1 MLSPILG
8 KPNEH
13 ETALLQSSIR
23 AIETYRV
30 ELKRMIERNTPE
42 CGRYTRFDLWCRGF
56 VSALVELEWSV
67 RGAGKFGGPVKHTY
81 EEAMDETES
90 SSYHTHLYFH
100 KNAFIRMFSI
110 LDKLGYFLNDL
121 YRLETERVKSKF
133 SYFTVLRQMH
143 NNKIEIELEK
153 RLYELKQQFK
163 EPMDRLRKKRNMEI
177 HHINAEMLD
186 DLTRTDLCRADRTYI
201 EDLSSSLSDLRNGY
215 EMVCCTIQT
224 AFDYI
229 GKHHGGIVNKKG

>member
-8 KPNEH
+8 EPKEQ
-13 ETALLQSSIR
+13 ETALLQTSIR
-23 AIETYRV
+23 AIEAFRAD
-30 ELKRMIERNTPE
+30 LKRLIKQNTPE

-67 RGAGKFGGPVKHTY
+67 RGAGTFGEPVKHAY

-90 SSYHTHLYFH
+90 GSYHTHLYFH

-143 NNKIEIELEK
+143 NRKIQPELEQK
-153 RLYELKQQFK
+153 LFDLKQRFK
-163 EPMDRLRKKRNMEI
+163 EPMDKLRIKRNMEI

-201 EDLSSSLSDLRNGY
+201 EDLESSLTDLRSGY
-215 EMVCCTIQT
+215 EMVCRTITT

-229 GKHHGGIVNKKG
+229 HKSRKGIGR

>member
-8 KPNEH
+8 KPNET
-13 ETALLQSSIR
+13 ETALLQQSVR
-23 AIETYRV
+23 AIEAYRKD
-30 ELKRMIERNTPE
+30 LHKLIERGGPE

-67 RGAGKFGGPVKHTY
+67 RGAGNFGRQVSHTY
-81 EEAMDETES
+81 EEAMGEEELGC
-90 SSYHTHLYFH
+90 YHTHLYFY
-100 KNAFIRMFSI
+100 KNAFIRLFSI
-110 LDKLGYFLNDL
+110 LDKLGYFLNDM
-121 YRLETERVKSKF
+121 YRLQTERVKAKF

-143 NNKIEIELEK
+143 DRKLQPKLEE
-153 RLYELKQQFK
+153 RLFEQKQRFK
-163 EPMDRLRKKRNMEI
+163 APMDRLRQKRNMEI

-201 EDLSSSLSDLRNGY
+201 EDLAANLNDLRCGY
-215 EMVCCTIQT
+215 EMVCRTIAI

-229 GKHHGGIVNKKG
+229 RRDRPI